1 MKLEV
6 EESDYEKQ
14 RKLNIKRNEEVF
26 KELFPNGALNFQGKS
41 RSVPRKKRV
50 SPSKANLILP
60 LRKRLARSCKR
71 KRNYRSSIKE
81 EWSPSK
87 KLNFDQE
94 DDTDE
99 EGDTVKYSDDEVSR
113 RASSGLVIRFSKWS
127 KRLSPGKNRLSRDS
141 SFLDQCEDTYESD
154 EEEFTKLKS
163 PTRKK
168 NVTSYLTRRP
178 FGAVT
183 EKDLILVAETCNEK
197 SYDQVDGTSCHQ
209 CRQKTSDLKTVC
221 RNDKCI
227 GVRGQ
232 FCGPCLRN
240 RYGESAKEAIMDPK
254 WFCPPCR
261 GICNCSFCM
270 KKRGRCATG
279 ILIHKAKEKG
289 YNDVKSFLGLEA
301 KYDEPQSETDNENID
316 NETNI

>member
-26 KELFPNGALNFQGKS
+26 KELFPNGALNFQRRS
-41 RSVPRKKRV
+41 RSVPKKKRA

-60 LRKRLARSCKR
+60 LRKRLTRSCKR
-71 KRNYRSSIKE
+71 KRNYRCTIKE
-81 EWSPSK
+81 ECSPSK
-87 KLNFDQE
+87 KLDFDQ
-94 DDTDE
+94 DDSAD
-99 EGDTVKYSDDEVSR
+99 EGDTVKYRHDEVHR
-113 RASSGLVIRFSKWS
+113 RASSGLVIRFSKWN
-127 KRLSPGKNRLSRDS
+127 KGLSPRENKRSRDLR
-141 SFLDQCEDTYESD
+141 FLDQYEDTYESD

-221 RNDKCI
+221 RNDQCI
-227 GVRGQ
+227 GIRGQ

-240 RYGESAKEAIMDPK
+240 RYGESAKEAIMNPK

-301 KYDEPQSETDNENID
+301 KFDGTQSETDNENID
-316 NETNI
+316 SECNS

>member
-6 EESDYEKQ
+6 QESDYEKQ

-26 KELFPNGALNFQGKS
+26 KELFPNVALNFQGRS
-41 RSVPRKKRV
+41 RSVPKKKRV
-50 SPSKANLILP
+50 SPSKGNLILP
-60 LRKRLARSCKR
+60 LRKRLTRSCKR
-71 KRNYRSSIKE
+71 KRNYGCTMKE
-81 EWSPSK
+81 ECSPSK
-87 KLNFDQE
+87 KLDFDQ
-94 DDTDE
+94 DDSAD
-99 EGDTVKYSDDEVSR
+99 EGDTVKYRDDEVCR
-113 RASSGLVIRFSKWS
+113 RASSGLVVRFSKWN
-127 KRLSPGKNRLSRDS
+127 KGLSPRENKRSRDLR
-141 SFLDQCEDTYESD
+141 FLDQYEDTYESD
-154 EEEFTKLKS
+154 EEEFTKLKA

-221 RNDKCI
+221 RNDQCI
-227 GVRGQ
+227 GIRGQ

-301 KYDEPQSETDNENID
+301 KFDETQSETNNENID
-316 NETNI
+316 DESNS